1 MLIKINKPRVLLGD
15 YIRIETTHFK
25 HRPNVT
31 LNADLTNLNTG
42 TTRAVYIANYRVDD
56 GYVSF
61 LDTKGLEL
69 GDYDIVIWQRGNYG
83 NRAEAK
89 FSIAEEAIQDH
100 SLQAQI
106 KTFHWILWKWLESIN
121 IYSLPV
127 KLHEL
132 DFLPDAE
139 ENTLGVS
146 LTKKTGLVNLK
157 VEEFDKGF
165 ETLCR
170 MLSVHYRNLDE
181 VIPMESAKDLRTH
194 LSELG
199 QLKYDLEVD
208 AHRLTSLFPR
218 TLTLYTN

>member
-1 MLIKINKPRVLLGD
+1 MLIKINKPRVMPGD

-31 LNADLTNLNTG
+31 LNADLTNRNTG
-42 TTRAVYIANYRVDD
+42 TTRAVYIANYRVED

-61 LDTKGLEL
+61 LDTKGLET
-69 GDYDIVIWQRGNYG
+69 GDYDIVVWQRGNYG

-89 FSIAEEAIQDH
+89 FSIADEAIQDYK
-100 SLQAQI
+100 LQAQV
-106 KTFHWILWKWLESIN
+106 KTFHWILWKWLESID
-121 IYSLPV
+121 IYSSPV

-132 DFLPDAE
+132 NFLPDAE
-139 ENTLGVS
+139 AKTLGIS
-146 LTKKTGLVNLK
+146 LAKKTGLVNIK
-157 VEEFDKGF
+157 VENFNEDF

-170 MLSVHYRNLDE
+170 MLSVYYPTIDE
-181 VIPMESAKDLRTH
+181 VIPMDDMIDLRCH
-194 LSELG
+194 LVNLG
-199 QLKYDLEVD
+199 QLKYDLEIN